1 MTRLVADDYKHI
13 PGMLPEFDL
22 RLRRQT
28 GLGLKD
34 LAVHAAGVTEWPA
47 GGTAGKT
54 RVAAVTLT
62 GGEGALDGF
71 AEAVAAVADFLGADA
86 FVTRAADA
94 AGLAEAYE
102 SGAEIVMLADDER
115 FVAINLVTRRVSDN
129 SQLTGRAF
137 ATALDLMA
145 GGLRRRGA
153 LVLGCG
159 PVGRSA
165 AEALA
170 GCGASVTVFDPE
182 ISRSRELVLRLR
194 RISGAPVMAAESL
207 RAALSSHQY
216 LLDATPSGGFIS
228 GDVIDDRTLVAA
240 PGVPC
245 GVTTE
250 AAALL
255 GERLLYD
262 PLCLGVAAM
271 LMDAAGGEA
280 ASP

>member
-1 MTRLVADDYKHI
+1 
-13 PGMLPEFDL
+13 MLPDFDR

-28 GLGLKD
+28 GLGLRGI
-34 LAVHAAGVTEWPA
+34 ASRAAGVTECTL
-47 GGTAGKT
+47 GGAAGKT

-62 GGEGALDGF
+62 GGDGALDGF
-71 AEAVAAVADFLGADA
+71 AEAVAAVAGFLGADA
-86 FVTRAADA
+86 FVTRSADA

-129 SQLTGRAF
+129 SRLTGRAF

-165 AEALA
+165 AEVLA
-170 GCGASVTVFDPE
+170 GRGASVTVFDPE
-182 ISRSRELVLRLR
+182 ISRSRELVSRLR

-207 RAALSSHQY
+207 RAALSSHTY
-216 LLDATPSGGFIS
+216 LLDATPSGGFIA
-228 GDVIDDRTLVAA
+228 GDAIDERTLVAA

-245 GVTTE
+245 GVTAE